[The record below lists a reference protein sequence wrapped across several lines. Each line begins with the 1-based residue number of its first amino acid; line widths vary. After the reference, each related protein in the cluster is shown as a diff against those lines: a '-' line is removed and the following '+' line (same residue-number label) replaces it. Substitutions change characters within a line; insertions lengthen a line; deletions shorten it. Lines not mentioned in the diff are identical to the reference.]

1 MTLAMAGALPV
12 LYSFRRCP
20 YAMRARMAISYSG
33 VPVALREVVLRN
45 KPESL
50 LIQSPK
56 GTVPV
61 LILPDGRVIDQ
72 SVEIMYWALAANDP
86 DNWTGGSDTVLFEQ
100 TNSLIQE
107 NDQEFKKWLDR
118 YKYAD
123 RYPEHPMAYYRE
135 QGEVFLMRLEN
146 HLKTAH
152 YLLSDRIT
160 LADIALF
167 PFVRQFAHVDE
178 EWFKKTPY
186 PRLQQWLMSLTESTL
201 FTSVMQKYKPW
212 APEEKVVIFP

>member
-1 MTLAMAGALPV
+1 MTQAMAGALPV

-33 VPVALREVVLRN
+33 VSVALREVVLRN
-45 KPESL
+45 KPEL
-50 LIQSPK
+50 LLAQSPK

-61 LILPDGRVIDQ
+61 LILPEGRVIEQ
-72 SVEIMYWALAANDP
+72 SVEIMQWALAENDP
-86 DNWTGGSDTVLFEQ
+86 DNWTGGSDTALFEQ
-100 TNSLIQE
+100 THRLIQE
-107 NDQEFKKWLDR
+107 NDQAFKKILDR

-123 RYPEHPMAYYRE
+123 RYPEHPMEYYRG
-135 QGEVFLMRLEN
+135 QGEVFLMSLEN
-146 HLKTAH
+146 CLKTNH

-178 EWFKKTPY
+178 EWFEKTPC
-186 PRLQQWLMSLTESTL
+186 PRLQQWLAFQIESSL
-201 FTSVMQKYKPW
+201 FVSVMQKYKPW
-212 APEEKVVIFP
+212 EPGADVVIFP